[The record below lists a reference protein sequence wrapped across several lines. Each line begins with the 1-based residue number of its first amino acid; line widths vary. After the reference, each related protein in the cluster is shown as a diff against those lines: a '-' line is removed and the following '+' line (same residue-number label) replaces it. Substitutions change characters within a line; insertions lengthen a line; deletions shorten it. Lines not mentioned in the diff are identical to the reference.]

1 MRKTLTDLE
10 CMEIFRQ
17 YDPDL
22 FQFYENHGEN
32 FGLHSRMYA
41 ESLLETLPQA
51 ALGIVGSDRDIA

>member
-1 MRKTLTDLE
+1 MLKALTDRE

-22 FQFYENHGEN
+22 YRFYENHGEN

-41 ESLLETLPQA
+41 ESLLETAQNDARREL
-51 ALGIVGSDRDIA
+51 STTCSR